1 MIYMLKIFVLR
12 FYLLTLRTTKM
23 NSIVKVEILLIY
35 VQGTVNFMK
44 IIHNIV
50 TYEIFPIE
58 GSLL

>member
-1 MIYMLKIFVLR
+1 MLNIFVLQ
-12 FYLLTLRTTKM
+12 FSLLTLRTTKM
-23 NSIVKVEILLIY
+23 NSIVKVELLLTY
-35 VQGTVNFMK
+35 VQGTVNFIK

>member
-1 MIYMLKIFVLR
+1 MLKIFVLR

-23 NSIVKVEILLIY
+23 NSIVKVEILLTH
-35 VQGTVNFMK
+35 VQGTVNFIK

>member
-1 MIYMLKIFVLR
+1 MLKIFVLR
-12 FYLLTLRTTKM
+12 FYLLTLRTTKT
-23 NSIVKVEILLIY
+23 NSIVTIKILLTY
-35 VQGTVNFMK
+35 VRRTVNFMK

>member
-1 MIYMLKIFVLR
+1 MIHMLKIFVLG
-12 FYLLTLRTTKM
+12 FYLLRTTKM
-23 NSIVKVEILLIY
+23 NSIVKVEILLTY

>member
-1 MIYMLKIFVLR
+1 MLKIFVLR
-12 FYLLTLRTTKM
+12 FYLLTLRTTKT
-23 NSIVKVEILLIY
+23 NSIVKIKILLTY
-35 VQGTVNFMK
+35 VRRTVNFMK